1 MVNPVSTGKMAV
13 GPQEN
18 MQPAVL
24 YKLIIFAL
32 LMAIV
37 PIGTYFTVL
46 NQFANGSTTV
56 AAIAAVV
63 AANIVLVSYVVVAFK
78 EDAATSP
85 TTPITPGGEV
95 KKNR

>member
-1 MVNPVSTGKMAV
+1 MVNPVSTGKMAA

-63 AANIVLVSYVVVAFK
+63 AANIVLVSYVIVAFK
-78 EDAATSP
+78 EDAAPASSP
-85 TTPITPGGEV
+85 TTPGADV